1 MNVIS
6 DRCLQSLVLVVA
18 GASKVQRRD
27 ENKIRREDDAEVSFR
42 GSPISASFRW

>member
-6 DRCLQSLVLVVA
+6 DRCLQSLALVVA

-27 ENKIRREDDAEVSFR
+27 ENRIRREADEVSFQGAAQR
-42 GSPISASFRW
+42 